1 MSGPPSTTQGG
12 VSPVL
17 PTPAGGPGNI
27 AAMPAA
33 APAPRGAATEG
44 EIATVLAKLD
54 ALIGAISR
62 ESGFLEKVLS

>member
-1 MSGPPSTTQGG
+1 

-17 PTPAGGPGNI
+17 PASAAGPGNI
-27 AAMPAA
+27 AASLLRAPTPARCTRASMADGVA
-33 APAPRGAATEG
+33 A
-44 EIATVLAKLD
+44 VLAKLD